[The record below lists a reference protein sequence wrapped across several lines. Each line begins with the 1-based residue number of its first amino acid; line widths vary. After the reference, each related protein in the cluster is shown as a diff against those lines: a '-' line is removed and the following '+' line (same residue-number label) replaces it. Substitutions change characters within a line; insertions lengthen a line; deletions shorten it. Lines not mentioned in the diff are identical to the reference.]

1 MCTNIKGAKKVKNN
15 RLPMIIG
22 AFISA
27 ALIISIFLVIN
38 YKNSQVNVASNDEKQ
53 QVTEQSKE
61 EDTSKTEQ
69 TKTPESPAEPEVQPD
84 ENGYLPNQTLPT
96 EPTYIKGVLLAN
108 KKYPLPSTFA
118 PGENPEARKAL
129 DTMFVAAKQQGFDLV
144 AFSGYRSFEY
154 QTTLYNNYVNRDG
167 QAAADRYSARPGYSE
182 HQTGL
187 AFDIG
192 ERGKEDLWL
201 TEEFGETSA
210 GKWLV
215 EHAQEYGFILRFP
228 KNTEDITGYMYESW
242 HFRYVGVDIAKAIT
256 KQKVTLE
263 EYLGVK

>member
-1 MCTNIKGAKKVKNN
+1 VKNN
-15 RLPMIIG
+15 RLLLIMG
-22 AFISA
+22 
-27 ALIISIFLVIN
+27 ALISVALIVSIFVVYN
-38 YKNSQVNVASNDEKQ
+38 YKNNQVNSASDEQPKS
-53 QVTEQSKE
+53 TETNKSTGQDSSTTEKT
-61 EDTSKTEQ
+61 DT
-69 TKTPESPAEPEVQPD
+69 TPETPEKPEQQPD

-96 EPTYIKGVLLAN
+96 EPTYIKGILLAN
-108 KKYPLPSTFA
+108 KIYPLPSTFA
-118 PGENPEARKAL
+118 PEENPEARQAL
-129 DTMFVAAKQQGFDLV
+129 NQMLEAAKQQGFDLV

-201 TEEFGETSA
+201 TEEFGETPA
-210 GKWLV
+210 GQWLFA
-215 EHAQEYGFILRFP
+215 HAQEYGFILRFP
-228 KNTEDITGYMYESW
+228 QNKEEITGYMYESW
-242 HFRYVGVDIAKAIT
+242 HYRYVGKDIAREIA
-256 KQKVTLE
+256 KQSITLE

>member
-1 MCTNIKGAKKVKNN
+1 MKNN
-15 RLPMIIG
+15 RLLLIMG
-22 AFISA
+22 
-27 ALIISIFLVIN
+27 ALISVALIVSIFVVYN
-38 YKNSQVNVASNDEKQ
+38 YKNNQVNSASDEQPKS
-53 QVTEQSKE
+53 TETNKSTGQDSSTTEKT
-61 EDTSKTEQ
+61 DT
-69 TKTPESPAEPEVQPD
+69 TPETPEKPEQQPD

-96 EPTYIKGVLLAN
+96 EPTYIKGILLAN
-108 KKYPLPSTFA
+108 KIYPLPSTFA
-118 PGENPEARKAL
+118 PEENPEARQAL
-129 DTMFVAAKQQGFDLV
+129 NQMLEAAKQQGFDLV

-201 TEEFGETSA
+201 TEEFGETPA
-210 GKWLV
+210 GQWLFA
-215 EHAQEYGFILRFP
+215 HAQEYGFILRFP
-228 KNTEDITGYMYESW
+228 QNKEGITGYMYESW
-242 HFRYVGVDIAKAIT
+242 HYRYVGKDIAKEIA
-256 KQKVTLE
+256 KQSITLE